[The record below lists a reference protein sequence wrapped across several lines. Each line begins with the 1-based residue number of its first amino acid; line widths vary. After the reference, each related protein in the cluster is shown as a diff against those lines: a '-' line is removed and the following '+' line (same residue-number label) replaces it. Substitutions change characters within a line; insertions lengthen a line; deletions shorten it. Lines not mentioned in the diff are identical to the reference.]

1 MNPLIFREY
10 DIRGKAEEDLPNDV
24 VYKIGQSFG
33 TYLLNRGVKETLIAR
48 DMRLSSERI
57 RDAISEGLLSTG
69 CDIIDLGLIPTP
81 VLYFSLFHYNK
92 NSGVMIT
99 ASHNPKEYNG
109 FKLCYNRLSV
119 YGEEIQN
126 LKGIIERGDFVKGN
140 GKITALNPIP
150 DYIRFLR
157 EKVEIRSGLRVVLD
171 PGNGAVGVLLDK
183 LLEGIGIE
191 SVIINLEPDGN
202 FPSHLPDP
210 TVEEYL
216 RDLRSLVLEMDA
228 DLGIGYDGDGDRI
241 GVIDEK
247 GRIIYGDRLLGVFA
261 KDVIRKNPKA
271 KIIFDVKC
279 SMGLIEYIK
288 SLGGIP
294 VMYKTGHSLIKAKL
308 KEEGAPLA
316 GEMSGHIFFADDY
329 FGYDDAIYA
338 SLRLLEI
345 LSHEQK
351 PLSELVGEIPHYYST
366 PEIRIECP
374 DEIKFEVVEN
384 LKEEL
389 SSKYEVIGID
399 GVRIIFPDGWG
410 LVRASNTQPALVL
423 RFEAKEEKRLE
434 EIKEFILHRLRRH
447 LKGQSTLDGQGLK
460 GLS

>member
-10 DIRGKAEEDLPNDV
+10 DIRGKAEEDLTDDV
-24 VYKIGQSFG
+24 VYKIGQGFG
-33 TYLLNRGVKETLIAR
+33 TYLLKRGVKEALIAR

-57 RDAISEGLLSTG
+57 KGIISQGLLSTG

-81 VLYFSLFHYNK
+81 VLYFSLFYYNK
-92 NSGVMIT
+92 DSGVIIT

-109 FKLCYNRLSV
+109 FKLCHHRLSI
-119 YGEEIQN
+119 YGEEIQR
-126 LKGIIERGDFVKGN
+126 LKRIIERGDFVKGN
-140 GKITALNPIP
+140 GEITSLNPIP
-150 DYIRFLR
+150 DYISFLR
-157 EKVEIRSGLRVVLD
+157 GKIKIRSGLRVALD

-191 SVIINLEPDGN
+191 QAIINLEPDGN

-210 TVEEYL
+210 TVERYL
-216 RDLRSLVLEMDA
+216 KDLRSLVLEMDA

-247 GRIIYGDRLLGVFA
+247 GEIIYGDRLLGIFA

-271 KIIFDVKC
+271 KVIFDVKC

-294 VMYKTGHSLIKAKL
+294 MLYKTGHSLIKAKL
-308 KEEGAPLA
+308 KAEGAPLA

-345 LSHEQK
+345 LSCEQK
-351 PLSELVGEIPHYYST
+351 PLSELVAEEPHYYST
-366 PEIRIECP
+366 PEIRMECP

-384 LKEEL
+384 LKREL
-389 SSKYEVIGID
+389 SSEYEIIGID
-399 GVRIIFPDGWG
+399 GVRVVFPDGWG

-434 EIKEFILHRLRRH
+434 EIKNFILNKLKRY
-447 LKGQSTLDGQGLK
+447 LKG
-460 GLS
+460 